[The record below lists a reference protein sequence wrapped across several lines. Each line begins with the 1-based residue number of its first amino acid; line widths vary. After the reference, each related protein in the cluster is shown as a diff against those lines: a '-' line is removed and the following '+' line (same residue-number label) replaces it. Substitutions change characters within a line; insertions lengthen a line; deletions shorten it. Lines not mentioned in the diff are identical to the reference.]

1 MGNVDSLLTTAAL
14 QYREVCNL
22 ALLSR
27 HHGTIY
33 SVLKLSRKF
42 IKLACCWTYHLA
54 AVFPIGMQSW
64 MGPFCTD
71 VLHCHVEDLS
81 ASLRAIP
88 LTLEAH
94 WMLCIQFLTGML
106 HFGLEQPFLS
116 KPGAESSFSWLK
128 ELGCPKMGLFK
139 QMSEKAESPEDH
151 CSPKKIIQINKE
163 KFFSIV
169 RLSMMVK
176 QLLGLALL

>member
-1 MGNVDSLLTTAAL
+1 MGNVDSPLIRAAL

-22 ALLSR
+22 AVSSR
-27 HHGTIY
+27 NHGTIY

-42 IKLACCWTYHLA
+42 IKLACCWIYHLA
-54 AVFPIGMQSW
+54 AVFPLGMQSW

-71 VLHCHVEDLS
+71 VMLCHEEDFS
-81 ASLRAIP
+81 VSLRPIP
-88 LTLEAH
+88 LTPGAH

-106 HFGLEQPFLS
+106 HFALEQPFLS

-139 QMSEKAESPEDH
+139 QMSEKAESPKDH
-151 CSPKKIIQINKE
+151 RSPKKIIQINKE
-163 KFFSIV
+163 NS
-169 RLSMMVK
+169 SP
-176 QLLGLALL
+176 